1 LFTLGTGMV
10 RIFVNKIG
18 RHLHQNTGN
27 YDRQEPEQAEFPTAE
42 SETGT
47 HETGTTAA
55 LMLKG
60 RIAQNQALIFDTNLL
75 S

>member
-1 LFTLGTGMV
+1 MFTLGTGMV

-47 HETGTTAA
+47 HEDRYDGGADA
-55 LMLKG
+55 ERADCPKPG
-60 RIAQNQALIFDTNLL
+60 FDF
-75 S
+75 